1 MAPTSLK
8 KTQGVDTMKKNNK
21 KMVALLSAIITS
33 AIPANL
39 SAFTANLTGYYSE
52 DLNKKLADYTKID
65 EAEVIEHPEYTVENG
80 ASYYINDLGQVKIVV
95 PHPDYF
101 TIELPL
107 DVPDNTFEEIVN
119 AVFTDAT
126 ISKSNRYVET
136 KLFIV
141 SSKLNNNISIEQAK
155 SIYKQFE
162 DKAFDF
168 KFHYGK
174 YGLASPMYH
183 FGIPHYPDDS
193 KDNLLDFTIYKGIE
207 KKEKLQA
214 YIDESNINCH
224 IKVDEKMDI
233 IDVIPDNT
241 LTYSEEITLA
251 SKIYKATGF
260 CSEYSMTNNTQSIT
274 GGETIID
281 MHNFVIGDSNCDEQM
296 DMADV
301 VLIMQYLANP
311 NKYQLSAQGSFNA
324 DFDDNGITVGDA
336 QTIQEKLLGLE

>member
-1 MAPTSLK
+1 
-8 KTQGVDTMKKNNK
+8 
-21 KMVALLSAIITS
+21 MV
-33 AIPANL
+33 
-39 SAFTANLTGYYSE
+39 
-52 DLNKKLADYTKID
+52 
-65 EAEVIEHPEYTVENG
+65 
-80 ASYYINDLGQVKIVV
+80 
-95 PHPDYF
+95 
-101 TIELPL
+101 
-107 DVPDNTFEEIVN
+107 NT
-119 AVFTDAT
+119 
-126 ISKSNRYVET
+126 
-136 KLFIV
+136 
-141 SSKLNNNISIEQAK
+141 
-155 SIYKQFE
+155 
-162 DKAFDF
+162 
-168 KFHYGK
+168 
-174 YGLASPMYH
+174 ASPMYH